1 MQTLKFYLT
10 LLFLLLISFLAN
22 AQNPEAGGMFPL
34 KDLYL
39 KDYFSPTHDYPL
51 PAFEESNPIK
61 MLEQL
66 LEPMIQAEGLPS
78 LPGGGSVHDVPI
90 DGGLSALLIAGI
102 GYGARKLRR
111 RKGNVNREK

>member
-10 LLFLLLISFLAN
+10 LLFLLLVSFLVS

-51 PAFEESNPIK
+51 PAFEESNPIR

-66 LEPMIQAEGLPS
+66 LEPIIQTEGLPS

-90 DGGLSALLIAGI
+90 DGGLSALLIAGV

-111 RKGNVNREK
+111 RRGIGNKEK

>member
-1 MQTLKFYLT
+1 MQNLKLYLI
-10 LLFLLLISFLAN
+10 LLFLLLISFLVRG
-22 AQNPEAGGMFPL
+22 QNPEAGGMMPL

-51 PAFEESNPIK
+51 PGFEETNPVSIIEK
-61 MLEQL
+61 L

-78 LPGGGSVHDVPI
+78 LPGGGSVNDVPI
-90 DGGLSALLIAGI
+90 DGGLSALLIAGV

-111 RKGNVNREK
+111 RKVPENREK